1 MLVSITC
8 ARNWHVAFAH
18 RTGMTLSHTECVES
32 AIHHVHA
39 ICTIHLMNFVSTDDA
54 TFQMTW
60 QSRKQRWIKFQVRNE
75 TINVRLLRI
84 LLPNENRNEC
94 VCHLSHDIL
103 MALNCIQLQAAPR
116 HTFIKSEYWMAEVA
130 RRSLLAQGWTNAR
143 RNPYRI

>member
-8 ARNWHVAFAH
+8 ARNWHVAFTH
-18 RTGMTLSHTECVES
+18 RICTTLSHTECVES
-32 AIHHVHA
+32 AIHHMHA
-39 ICTIHLMNFVSTDDA
+39 ICWIHLLNFVSTDDT

-60 QSRKQRWIKFQVRNE
+60 QSHKQCWIKLQVRNE
-75 TINVRLLRI
+75 TINEDSSA

-103 MALNCIQLQAAPR
+103 TALNHIQLQAAHR
-116 HTFIKSEYWMAEVA
+116 HTFIKCEYWMAEA
-130 RRSLLAQGWTNAR
+130 AHRSVLAQGCANAR